1 MMEEMNTLDNNEI
14 RDIIDLLEAEWAV
27 RCKWV
32 YNLKYNSNGT
42 VQRYKGRLVAKGF
55 YHHLVWTTLRPFHL
69 WRS

>member
-1 MMEEMNTLDNNEI
+1 MMEEMNTLDKNEI
-14 RDIIDLLEAEWAV
+14 RDIIDLLEGKWAV

-42 VQRYKGRLVAKGF
+42 VQRYKARLVAKGF
-55 YHHLVWTTLRPFHL
+55 SRHIVWTTLRPFHL